1 MTSASPTCCSRARAP
16 TKVVT
21 NRSRD
26 NPGYRRRVRDIVMKQ
41 LSAETVRLLSSAQVA
56 SSVWS
61 VVKELLENSLD
72 AHATS
77 VEIKLENYGFDK
89 IEVRDNGDGVRSEDT
104 QFMAVRHYTSKISS
118 HEDLEDI
125 ATYGF
130 RGEGLGSICAVAE
143 VSITTCTAEDEV
155 SMIYSL
161 DSQGHVTSRKPS
173 HLGKGTTVCITK
185 LFKNL
190 PVRKQFYST
199 AKKCKEEL
207 KKIEDLL
214 VAYGVIHPD
223 IRFSLAHNKAVVW
236 QKPRVADQRT
246 ALLRCLGTTVMGSM
260 IPVQH
265 QASTMQLSISGFV
278 PKPGADP
285 GITSSTSS
293 DRCLL
298 AINGRPVHYKDL
310 LKLVRQYYRNT
321 SPSSSTHTH
330 YPVFFLS
337 LSIPANTI
345 DVNLTPDK
353 MQVMLHNKEAILA
366 ELDEMLLQV
375 YGPLIVQNEEQV
387 EGMAS
392 VSSIGISCEN
402 NNKTDDP
409 KDDMTTTL
417 PTSLSHRSKGENTET
432 KSITIS
438 KNTSVHAFVG
448 ENQELDKLDDFLGD
462 CLYTSKEPNESSVSG
477 LGHDC
482 PIVNTNEFGLIL
494 SESVGNLATEL
505 EGIENEQPNSKD
517 TFAERESSCDNPV
530 GIAKSTPELT
540 ADSWSRGTWLKDSAG
555 CPLEPVKV
563 YTPGLQS
570 ADSRERNIF
579 TSTGGSSFNK
589 SPRKKTGF
597 LDGKVVQS
605 TAYDLLSNRAVR
617 KPQEA
622 RQIFLKERRANLQAE
637 NPGASPEEM
646 RVLLFDEW
654 EQLPPELR
662 RRYEDK
668 ATKDLE
674 NYNKQLEMAA
684 NVHSTKNHQQHGDN
698 RQVST
703 PKAAARNGVHKR
715 KMNAISPPDN
725 QPRLDQL
732 LLTPKSVAQAPVLP
746 SVREVPFSLPS
757 IRQKLQLL
765 REYSQSQK
773 SDDGPKPVK
782 LLMPLGSRGAWLGQA
797 GNSLVAINHFRL
809 EEAMLY
815 RRLLQNHVLPIENL
829 GIPIPLNQSLL
840 GSSQYLELL
849 PSLQSETRPPDPSL
863 YITDQ
868 RLLANGFH
876 VRILNNGVSGE
887 WEAELEGLATSLPY
901 YGVSDLGEVL
911 DAILHKHAT
920 EVEHCRPLKLVNY
933 LQTDAAGHLQMR
945 LSQSLELSAGE
956 TK

>member
-417 PTSLSHRSKGENTET
+417 PTSLSHRS
-432 KSITIS
+432 
-438 KNTSVHAFVG
+438 
-448 ENQELDKLDDFLGD
+448 
-462 CLYTSKEPNESSVSG
+462 
-477 LGHDC
+477 
-482 PIVNTNEFGLIL
+482 
-494 SESVGNLATEL
+494 NLATEL

-530 GIAKSTPELT
+530 GIAKSPPELT
-540 ADSWSRGTWLKDSAG
+540 ADSWSRGTWLKDSTG

-597 LDGKVVQS
+597 LDGKVGQS

-765 REYSQSQK
+765 RGYSQSQK

-933 LQTDAAGHLQMR
+933 LQGEAVRMARQLPRHLVREDMEEKLCRMRRFLPDGSNNCIHGHPFFPLIASIPT
-945 LSQSLELSAGE
+945 LD
-956 TK
+956 T

>member
-417 PTSLSHRSKGENTET
+417 PTSLSHRSK
-432 KSITIS
+432 
-438 KNTSVHAFVG
+438 
-448 ENQELDKLDDFLGD
+448 
-462 CLYTSKEPNESSVSG
+462 
-477 LGHDC
+477 
-482 PIVNTNEFGLIL
+482 
-494 SESVGNLATEL
+494 GNLATEL

-933 LQTDAAGHLQMR
+933 LQGEAVRMARQLPRHLVREDMEEKLCRMRRFLPDGSNNCIHGHPFFPLIASIPT
-945 LSQSLELSAGE
+945 LD
-956 TK
+956 T

>member
-1 MTSASPTCCSRARAP
+1 MFRF
-16 TKVVT
+16 
-21 NRSRD
+21 
-26 NPGYRRRVRDIVMKQ
+26 RVMLLKNIVMKQ

-77 VEIKLENYGFDK
+77 VETKLENYGFDK

-161 DSQGHVTSRKPS
+161 DSQGHVTSKKPS

-207 KKIEDLL
+207 KKIEDLF

-246 ALLRCLGTTVMGSM
+246 ALLRCLGTTVMGGM

-278 PKPGADP
+278 PKPGSDP
-285 GITSSTSS
+285 GITSSTGS
-293 DRCLL
+293 DRCLV

-375 YGPLIVQNEEQV
+375 YGPLNVQNEEQV

-392 VSSIGISCEN
+392 VASIGISCEN
-402 NNKTDDP
+402 YKETDDP
-409 KDDMTTTL
+409 QVDITTTL
-417 PTSLSHRSKGENTET
+417 PTPLSHRS
-432 KSITIS
+432 S
-438 KNTSVHAFVG
+438 
-448 ENQELDKLDDFLGD
+448 
-462 CLYTSKEPNESSVSG
+462 
-477 LGHDC
+477 
-482 PIVNTNEFGLIL
+482 
-494 SESVGNLATEL
+494 LATEL
-505 EGIENEQPNSKD
+505 EEIENEQPNFKE
-517 TFAERESSCDNPV
+517 TFGERETSCDNQV
-530 GIAKSTPELT
+530 GIAKSPPELT
-540 ADSWSRGTWLKDSAG
+540 ADSWSRGTGLKDSAG

-563 YTPGLQS
+563 YTPGLES
-570 ADSRERNIF
+570 ADSGERNIF

-589 SPRKKTGF
+589 SPRKKIGF
-597 LDGKVVQS
+597 LDGKVGQS
-605 TAYDLLSNRAVR
+605 TAYDLLGNRAVR

-622 RQIFLKERRANLQAE
+622 RQFFLKERRADLQAE

-646 RVLLFDEW
+646 RILLFDEW

-684 NVHSTKNHQQHGDN
+684 NLYSKKKHQQGDN

-732 LLTPKSVAQAPVLP
+732 LLAPKSVAQAPVLP
-746 SVREVPFSLPS
+746 CVREVPFSLPS

-782 LLMPLGSRGAWLGQA
+782 LLMPLGSRGAWLGQT

-815 RRLLQNHVLPIENL
+815 RRLLQSHVLPIENL
-829 GIPIPLNQSLL
+829 GIPITLNQSLL

-933 LQTDAAGHLQMR
+933 LQGEAVRMARQLPRHLVREDMEEKLCRMRRLLPDGISNCIHGHPFFPPIASIPTLD
-945 LSQSLELSAGE
+945 
-956 TK
+956 T

>member
-1 MTSASPTCCSRARAP
+1 M
-16 TKVVT
+16 
-21 NRSRD
+21 
-26 NPGYRRRVRDIVMKQ
+26 MKQ

-72 AHATS
+72 AHASS
-77 VEIKLENYGFDK
+77 VEAKLENYGFDK

-161 DSQGHVTSRKPS
+161 DSQGHVTSKKPS

-278 PKPGADP
+278 PKPGSDP
-285 GITSSTSS
+285 GITSSTGS
-293 DRCLL
+293 DRCLV

-321 SPSSSTHTH
+321 SPSSSTH

-375 YGPLIVQNEEQV
+375 YGPLNVQNEEQV

-392 VSSIGISCEN
+392 VASIGISCEN
-402 NNKTDDP
+402 YKETDDP
-409 KDDMTTTL
+409 QVDITTTL
-417 PTSLSHRSKGENTET
+417 PTPLSHRSKG
-432 KSITIS
+432 S
-438 KNTSVHAFVG
+438 
-448 ENQELDKLDDFLGD
+448 
-462 CLYTSKEPNESSVSG
+462 
-477 LGHDC
+477 
-482 PIVNTNEFGLIL
+482 
-494 SESVGNLATEL
+494 LATEL
-505 EGIENEQPNSKD
+505 EEIENEQPNFKE
-517 TFAERESSCDNPV
+517 TFGERETSCDNPV
-530 GIAKSTPELT
+530 GIAKSPPELT
-540 ADSWSRGTWLKDSAG
+540 TDSWSRGTGLKDSAG

-563 YTPGLQS
+563 YTPGLES
-570 ADSRERNIF
+570 ADSGERNIF

-589 SPRKKTGF
+589 SPRKKIGF
-597 LDGKVVQS
+597 LDGKVGQS
-605 TAYDLLSNRAVR
+605 TAYDLLGNRAVR

-622 RQIFLKERRANLQAE
+622 RQFFLKERRADLQAE

-646 RVLLFDEW
+646 RILLFDEW

-662 RRYEDK
+662 RRYEAK

-684 NVHSTKNHQQHGDN
+684 NLYSKKKQQQQQGDN
-698 RQVST
+698 RQLST

-715 KMNAISPPDN
+715 KMNAVSPPDN

-732 LLTPKSVAQAPVLP
+732 LLAPKSEAQAPVLP
-746 SVREVPFSLPS
+746 CVREVPFSLPS

-815 RRLLQNHVLPIENL
+815 RRLLQSHILPIENL
-829 GIPIPLNQSLL
+829 GIPITLNQSLL

-933 LQTDAAGHLQMR
+933 LQGEAVRMARQLPRHLVREDMEEKLCRMRRLLPDGSSNCIHGHPFFPPIASIPTLD
-945 LSQSLELSAGE
+945 
-956 TK
+956 T

>member
-417 PTSLSHRSKGENTET
+417 PTSLSHRSKG
-432 KSITIS
+432 
-438 KNTSVHAFVG
+438 
-448 ENQELDKLDDFLGD
+448 
-462 CLYTSKEPNESSVSG
+462 
-477 LGHDC
+477 
-482 PIVNTNEFGLIL
+482 
-494 SESVGNLATEL
+494 NLATEL

-530 GIAKSTPELT
+530 GIAKSPPELT
-540 ADSWSRGTWLKDSAG
+540 ADSWSRGTWLKDSTG

-597 LDGKVVQS
+597 LDGKVGQS

-765 REYSQSQK
+765 RGYSQSQK

-933 LQTDAAGHLQMR
+933 LQGEAVRMARQLPRHLVREDMEEKLCRMRRFLPDGSNNCIHGHPFFPLIASIPT
-945 LSQSLELSAGE
+945 LD
-956 TK
+956 T